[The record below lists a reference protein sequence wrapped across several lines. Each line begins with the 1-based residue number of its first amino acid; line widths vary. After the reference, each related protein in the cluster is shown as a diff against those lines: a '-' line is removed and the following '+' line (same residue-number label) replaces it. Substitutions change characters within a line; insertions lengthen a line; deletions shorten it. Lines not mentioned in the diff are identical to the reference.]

1 MGPVGIPQITNKDQY
16 GLNESILANRRIL
29 GLPHYW
35 ATIRFWLTASTTAQP
50 SEPTS
55 NSQKPKMF
63 PNIPE
68 LIDYSLDPP
77 ESFWKNFPSNPIPSQ
92 PETKIIVANLE
103 KLINKKQ
110 APSADI

>member
-1 MGPVGIPQITNKDQY
+1 
-16 GLNESILANRRIL
+16 
-29 GLPHYW
+29 
-35 ATIRFWLTASTTAQP
+35 
-50 SEPTS
+50 
-55 NSQKPKMF
+55 MF

-110 APSADI
+110 APSAEI